1 MHGAL
6 AKVHST
12 EHTPLGEVWNQA
24 RNLVFCPHPA
34 MTHTSM
40 LCPPAVSS
48 GAQVAATLAVLAESA
63 IFVLLLV
70 LLFSLAPTA
79 VKRAVRMSSAVL
91 TSIRAI

>member
-48 GAQVAATLAVLAESA
+48 GAQVAAALTVLAKSA
-63 IFVLLLV
+63 IVVSFLV
-70 LLFSLAPTA
+70 LLFCLAPAA
-79 VKRAVRMSSAVL
+79 VRRPVRMSAAVL
-91 TSIRAI
+91 TSIRVI